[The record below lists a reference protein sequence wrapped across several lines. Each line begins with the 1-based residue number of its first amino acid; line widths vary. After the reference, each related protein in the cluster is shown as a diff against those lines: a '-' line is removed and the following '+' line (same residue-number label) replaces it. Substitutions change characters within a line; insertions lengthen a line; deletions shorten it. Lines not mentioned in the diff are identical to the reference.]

1 MGPVKTL
8 KVELRLP
15 NLGSEKV
22 KPEPWYVSNFYWIKI
37 FESSNFLGPSNLK
50 VATKPESGLCPSPKM
65 WCPSPKKNPSTGLS
79 LDPDLSLVLV
89 LIYLLLLCC
98 WGTGERLHLY
108 SVQVAVCL
116 IMNLAI
122 KLIAKAIL
130 NLREENKQTKFLLG
144 GHHPLYISSRLLYVD
159 KKDTTVMGYELNLV
173 YRRQRCCCKTWYG

>member
-1 MGPVKTL
+1 
-8 KVELRLP
+8 
-15 NLGSEKV
+15 
-22 KPEPWYVSNFYWIKI
+22 
-37 FESSNFLGPSNLK
+37 
-50 VATKPESGLCPSPKM
+50 M
-65 WCPSPKKNPSTGLS
+65 WCPSPKKTEHWAELGPRLITSTS
-79 LDPDLSLVLV
+79 TY
-89 LIYLLLLCC
+89 IYLLLLCC

-130 NLREENKQTKFLLG
+130 NLRAENKQTKFLLG